1 MLAGEMLFY
10 NRYSGEIIHRIDCEN
25 IDINTYH
32 HSKEFYTIIF
42 EKRVGRV
49 VSSIHYTNGAPVE
62 TILYQHDLSAFTDV
76 PVEKDT
82 RLINVTNVLF
92 EGIEARYEAWVWEG
106 ILAET
111 LIFHSDTVAHMSD
124 EELESFVER
133 NMLIKDHRKTV
144 KRQEKYT
151 FINFNFYVPC

>member
-1 MLAGEMLFY
+1 MLTGELIFY
-10 NRYSGEIIHRIDCEN
+10 NRFSNKAVYRMDIEN
-25 IDINTYH
+25 IDIETYQY
-32 HSKEFYTIIF
+32 SKEFYTIIF

-49 VSSIHYTNGAPVE
+49 ISSIYYTNCTPVE

-133 NMLIKDHRKTV
+133 NMVIKDHRKTV

-151 FINFNFYVPC
+151 FINFNFHVPC